1 MSSNKLVDWINDSVT
16 EWRDHRDTNY
26 LEDWK
31 EFERLWRGIWAAED
45 ITRIS
50 ERSRITSPALQQ
62 AIENHTAEIEEA
74 VFGQGDYLFDIDDD
88 MMDNDPTDVEYM
100 KRYMKECFKKNKV
113 RKAVG
118 DVILLASIYGTGI
131 GEITVKKS
139 KELIPTTQPMEG
151 LDVSAIGVQEVDK
164 INVTLRPINP
174 QNFLIDPNATS
185 IEDAMGVAIEEFVS
199 AHSVAQAI
207 KQGIYKDSK
216 LLGDESPPDSDL
228 EASFIDEQYDDD
240 KIRVLR
246 YYGLVP
252 KHLLDSAMK
261 EDGEVVDLFAEN
273 KNSNKNGDMSDL
285 MEEYG
290 DLVEAVVVIA
300 NESYLLKAEQSP
312 YMMKDRPVVAYQDDT
327 IPNRFWG
334 RGVAEKGYNMQK
346 AIDAQL
352 RSHLDS
358 LALATV
364 PMMAMDATRLPRGS
378 KFEVRPGKTILTNG
392 NPAEI
397 LMPFKFGTVDGANI
411 QTAQQF
417 EQMLLQATGTMD
429 TAGMQSQPE
438 GANMSFA
445 LSAIIKKNKRT
456 LVNFQD
462 SFLIP
467 FIEKAAWRFMQ
478 FDPDHFKTKDWKF
491 IPSSTL
497 GMLAREVEQQQ
508 FINLMKTLGP
518 DSPLLPIL
526 MQGVLETSN
535 LANKTQLLQQLAQAQ
550 QPDPQQQQIQMQ
562 QMQLQMGLI
571 AAQTADLNT
580 KAGKQ
585 QAEAQQIAVET
596 QLEPEVVKAKLVAAL
611 STNLKEGEEDDK
623 EFERRVKV
631 SELLLKEKELDLKE
645 KDRQQN
651 LDIVKMQME
660 ESKSSNESFTKAL
673 KPNG

>member
-1 MSSNKLVDWINDSVT
+1 MSSNKLVDWINDNVS
-16 EWRDHRDTNY
+16 EWRDHRDDNY

-31 EFERLWRGIWAAED
+31 EYERLWRGIWAAED
-45 ITRIS
+45 STRNS

-74 VFGQGDYLFDIDDD
+74 VFGQGDYLFDIEDD
-88 MMDNDPTDVEYM
+88 MGDNDPSDVEYM

-131 GEITVKKS
+131 GEITVKKT
-139 KELIPTTQPMEG
+139 KELFPTTQPIEG
-151 LDVSAIGVQEVDK
+151 LDVAAIGVQEVEK
-164 INVTLRPINP
+164 VRVSLRPINP

-185 IEDAMGVAIEEFVS
+185 VEDAMGVAIEEFVS

-207 KQGIYKDSK
+207 SQGIYKDAK
-216 LLGDESPPDSDL
+216 DLGDDSTPDSDL
-228 EASFIDEQYDDD
+228 EASFIDQEYNDD

-252 KHLLDSAMK
+252 KNLLEGALT
-261 EDGEVVDLFAEN
+261 EDGDVVSLFGDEEGKAE
-273 KNSNKNGDMSDL
+273 DISDL

-300 NESYLLKAEQSP
+300 NESSLLKAEKSP
-312 YMMKDRPVVAYQDDT
+312 YMMKDRPIVAYQDDT

-392 NPAEI
+392 NPQEI
-397 LMPFKFGTVDGANI
+397 LMPFKFGSVDGANI

-429 TAGMQSQPE
+429 TAAMQTQPE

-467 FIEKAAWRFMQ
+467 FVEKAAWRFMQ
-478 FDPDHFKTKDWKF
+478 FDPEHFKTQDWKF

-550 QPDPQQQQIQMQ
+550 QPDPQAQQMQMQ
-562 QMQLQMGLI
+562 QAQLQMGLV

-585 QAEAQQIAVET
+585 QAEAKQIAVET

-611 STNLKEGEEDDK
+611 STNLDAGQGDDK

-631 SELLLKEKELDLKE
+631 ADLLLKEKTLNLKAVDSE
-645 KDRQQN
+645 QN
-651 LDIVKMQME
+651 REIVKMQMA
-660 ESKSSNESFTKAL
+660 SKNNLT
-673 KPNG
+673 NQ

>member
-16 EWRDHRDTNY
+16 EWRDHRDDNY
-26 LEDWK
+26 LSDWK
-31 EFERLWRGIWAAED
+31 EYERLWRGIWAAED
-45 ITRIS
+45 TTRNS

-88 MMDNDPTDVEYM
+88 MNDQNPADVEYM

-131 GEITVKKS
+131 GELTVKNTR
-139 KELIPTTQPMEG
+139 ELVPTTKPMEG
-151 LDVSAIGVQEVDK
+151 LDISAIGVQEVEK
-164 INVTLRPINP
+164 VGVYLRPINP

-207 KQGIYKDSK
+207 RQGIYRDVKDLS
-216 LLGDESPPDSDL
+216 DDSTPDSDL
-228 EASFIDEQYDDD
+228 EASFIDTEYDDD

-261 EDGEVVDLFAEN
+261 EDGEVVDLFGDD
-273 KNSNKNGDMSDL
+273 KNSKEDEDISEL

-300 NESYLLKAEQSP
+300 NESSLLKAELSP

-397 LMPFKFGTVDGANI
+397 LMPFKFGSVDGANI

-429 TAGMQSQPE
+429 TAAMQSQPE

-462 SFLIP
+462 QFLIP
-467 FIEKAAWRFMQ
+467 FVEKAAWRFMQ
-478 FDPDHFKTKDWKF
+478 FDPDHFKAQDWKF

-518 DSPLLPIL
+518 DSPLVPIL

-535 LANKTQLLQQLAQAQ
+535 LANKTQLLQMLAQSQ
-550 QPDPQQQQIQMQ
+550 QPNPQQQQMQMQ
-562 QMQLQMGLI
+562 QTQLQMGLV

-580 KAGKQ
+580 KAAKQ
-585 QAEAQQIAVET
+585 QAEAQQTMVET

-611 STNLKEGEEDDK
+611 STNLQAGQEDDK
-623 EFERRVKV
+623 EFERRVKIAD
-631 SELLLKEKELDLKE
+631 LLLKEKTLNLKAE
-645 KDRQQN
+645 DSAQN
-651 LDIVKMQME
+651 REIVKMQMVG
-660 ESKSSNESFTKAL
+660 KNNA
-673 KPNG
+673 

>member
-1 MSSNKLVDWINDSVT
+1 MSSNKLVDWINDNVT
-16 EWRDHRDTNY
+16 EWRDHRDENY
-26 LEDWK
+26 LSDWK
-31 EFERLWRGIWAAED
+31 EYERLWRGIWAAED
-45 ITRIS
+45 STRNS

-74 VFGQGDYLFDIDDD
+74 VFGQGDYLFDIEDD
-88 MMDNDPTDVEYM
+88 MEDNDPSDVEYL
-100 KRYMKECFKKNKV
+100 KNYMKECFKKNKV

-118 DVILLASIYGTGI
+118 DIILLASVYGTGI
-131 GEITVKKS
+131 GEITIKKS
-139 KELIPTTQPMEG
+139 KELIPTTQPIEG
-151 LDVSAIGVQEVDK
+151 LDVSAIGVQEVEK
-164 INVTLRPINP
+164 VRVSLRPINP

-199 AHSVAQAI
+199 AHAVAQAI
-207 KQGIYKDSK
+207 SQGIYRDVKD
-216 LLGDESPPDSDL
+216 LGDESTPDSDL
-228 EASFIDEQYDDD
+228 ETSFIDQEYNDD

-252 KHLLDSAMK
+252 KHLLEAALKD
-261 EDGEVVDLFAEN
+261 DGEIVDLFKDSEE
-273 KNSNKNGDMSDL
+273 KESEDISDL

-290 DLVEAVVVIA
+290 DLVEAVVVIS
-300 NESYLLKAEQSP
+300 NETSLLKAEKSP

-334 RGVAEKGYNMQK
+334 RGTAEKGYNMQK

-352 RSHLDS
+352 RSHFDS
-358 LALATV
+358 LALTTV

-378 KFEVRPGKTILTNG
+378 KFEVRPGKSILTNG

-397 LMPFKFGTVDGANI
+397 LMPFKFGSTDGANI
-411 QTAQQF
+411 ETARQL
-417 EQMLLQATGTMD
+417 ETMLLQATGTMD
-429 TAGMQSQPE
+429 TAAMQSQPE

-518 DSPLLPIL
+518 DSPLVPIL

-535 LANKTQLLQQLAQAQ
+535 LTNKTQLLKQLAQSQ
-550 QPDPQQQQIQMQ
+550 QPDPQQQQMQ
-562 QMQLQMGLI
+562 QQQVQLNMGLL

-585 QAEAQQIAVET
+585 QAEAQQIMVET

-611 STNLKEGEEDDK
+611 STNLKEGEGDDK
-623 EFERRVKV
+623 EFERRVKIAD
-631 SELLLKEKELDLKE
+631 LLLKEKTLNLKAE
-645 KDRQQN
+645 DSAQN
-651 LDIVKMQME
+651 REIVKMQMVG
-660 ESKSSNESFTKAL
+660 KNKT
-673 KPNG
+673 

>member
-1 MSSNKLVDWINDSVT
+1 MSSNKLVDWINDNVT

-31 EFERLWRGIWAAED
+31 EYERLWRGIWAAED
-45 ITRIS
+45 TTRLS

-88 MMDNDPTDVEYM
+88 MGDNDPTDVEYM

-131 GEITVKKS
+131 GEITIKKTV
-139 KELIPTTQPMEG
+139 ELVPATRPLEG
-151 LDVSAIGVQEVDK
+151 LNVSAIGVEEVEK
-164 INVTLRPINP
+164 VRVGLRPINP

-185 IEDAMGVAIEEFVS
+185 VEDAMGVAIEEFVS

-207 KQGIYKDSK
+207 SQGIYKDVKS
-216 LLGDESPPDSDL
+216 LGDESPPDNDL

-252 KHLLDSAMK
+252 KNLLEASLTEDSDVVSLFGDDEK
-261 EDGEVVDLFAEN
+261 DSEDISE
-273 KNSNKNGDMSDL
+273 L

-300 NESYLLKAEQSP
+300 NESSLLKAEKSP
-312 YMMKDRPVVAYQDDT
+312 YMMKDRPVVAYQDDS
-327 IPNRFWG
+327 IPNKFWG

-397 LMPFKFGTVDGANI
+397 LMPFKFGSVDGANI

-429 TAGMQSQPE
+429 TAAMQSQPE

-462 SFLIP
+462 QFLIP
-467 FIEKAAWRFMQ
+467 FVEKAAWRFMQ
-478 FDPDHFKTKDWKF
+478 FDPEHFKTQDWKF

-535 LANKTQLLQQLAQAQ
+535 LANKTQLLQMLAQSQ
-550 QPDPQQQQIQMQ
+550 QPNPQQQQMQMQ
-562 QMQLQMGLI
+562 QTQLQMGLV

-580 KAGKQ
+580 KAAKQ
-585 QAEAQQIAVET
+585 QAEAQQTMVET

-611 STNLKEGEEDDK
+611 STNLQAGAEDDK
-623 EFERRVKV
+623 EFERRVKIAD
-631 SELLLKEKELDLKE
+631 LLLKEKTLNLKAE
-645 KDRQQN
+645 DSAQN
-651 LDIVKMQME
+651 REIVKMQMVG
-660 ESKSSNESFTKAL
+660 KNNT
-673 KPNG
+673 

>member
-1 MSSNKLVDWINDSVT
+1 MSSNKLVDWINDNVS
-16 EWRDHRDTNY
+16 EWRDHRDDNY
-26 LEDWK
+26 LSDWK
-31 EFERLWRGIWAAED
+31 EYERLWRGIWAAED
-45 ITRIS
+45 KVRDS

-74 VFGQGDYLFDIDDD
+74 VFGQGDYLFDIEDD
-88 MMDNDPTDVEYM
+88 MEDQNPADVEYM

-131 GEITVKKS
+131 GEITVKKT
-139 KELIPTTQPMEG
+139 KELYPTTQPIEG
-151 LDVSAIGVQEVDK
+151 LDVSAIGVQEVEK
-164 INVTLRPINP
+164 VRVALRPVNP

-207 KQGIYKDSK
+207 NQGIYRDVKD
-216 LLGDESPPDSDL
+216 LGDDSTPDSDL
-228 EASFIDEQYDDD
+228 EASFIDTEYTDD

-252 KHLLDSAMK
+252 KNLLESALK
-261 EDGEVVDLFAEN
+261 EDGDIVSLFGDEDESGEVSE
-273 KNSNKNGDMSDL
+273 L

-300 NESYLLKAEQSP
+300 NEHSLLKAEKSP
-312 YMMKDRPVVAYQDDT
+312 YMMKDRPIVAYQDDT

-392 NPAEI
+392 NPQEI
-397 LMPFKFGTVDGANI
+397 LMPFKFGSVDGANI

-429 TAGMQSQPE
+429 TAAMQTQPE

-467 FIEKAAWRFMQ
+467 FVEKAAWRFMQ
-478 FDPDHFKTKDWKF
+478 FDPEHFKTQDWKF

-550 QPDPQQQQIQMQ
+550 QPDPQAQQMQMQ
-562 QMQLQMGLI
+562 QAQLQMGLV

-585 QAEAQQIAVET
+585 QAEAKQIAVET

-611 STNLKEGEEDDK
+611 STNLDAGQGDDK

-631 SELLLKEKELDLKE
+631 ADLLLKEKTLNLKAVDSE
-645 KDRQQN
+645 QN
-651 LDIVKMQME
+651 REIVKMQMA
-660 ESKSSNESFTKAL
+660 SKNNLT
-673 KPNG
+673 NQ

>member
-16 EWRDHRDTNY
+16 EWRDHRDNNY
-26 LEDWK
+26 LSDWK
-31 EFERLWRGIWAAED
+31 EYERLWRGIWAAED
-45 ITRIS
+45 STRNS

-88 MMDNDPTDVEYM
+88 MADTNPADVEYM

-131 GEITVKKS
+131 GEITIKKS
-139 KELIPTTQPMEG
+139 VELVPATRPLEG
-151 LDVSAIGVQEVDK
+151 LNVSAIGVEEVEK
-164 INVTLRPINP
+164 VRVALRPINP

-185 IEDAMGVAIEEFVS
+185 VEDAMGVAIEEFVS

-207 KQGIYKDSK
+207 SLGIYKDAK
-216 LLGDESPPDSDL
+216 DLGDDSTPDSDL
-228 EASFIDEQYDDD
+228 EASSIDQEYNDD
-240 KIRVLR
+240 KIRILR

-252 KHLLDSAMK
+252 KNLLEASLND
-261 EDGEVVDLFAEN
+261 DGNVVDLFGEEG
-273 KNSNKNGDMSDL
+273 SSEGEVSDL

-300 NESYLLKAEQSP
+300 NETTLLKAEKSP

-397 LMPFKFGTVDGANI
+397 LMPFKFGSVDGANI

-429 TAGMQSQPE
+429 TAAMQSQPE

-462 SFLIP
+462 QFLIP
-467 FIEKAAWRFMQ
+467 FVEKAAWRFMQ
-478 FDPDHFKTKDWKF
+478 FDPEHFKTQDWKF

-518 DSPLLPIL
+518 DSPLVPIL

-535 LANKTQLLQQLAQAQ
+535 LANKTQLLQMLAQSQ
-550 QPDPQQQQIQMQ
+550 QPNPQQQQMQMQ
-562 QMQLQMGLI
+562 QTQLQMGLV

-580 KAGKQ
+580 KAAKQ
-585 QAEAQQIAVET
+585 QAEAQQTMVET

-611 STNLKEGEEDDK
+611 SNNLQAGEGDDK
-623 EFERRVKV
+623 EFERRVKIAD
-631 SELLLKEKELDLKE
+631 LLLKEKTLNLKAE
-645 KDRQQN
+645 DSAQN
-651 LDIVKMQME
+651 REIVKMQMMG
-660 ESKSSNESFTKAL
+660 KNKA
-673 KPNG
+673 

>member
-1 MSSNKLVDWINDSVT
+1 MSSNKLVDWINDNVS
-16 EWRDHRDTNY
+16 EWRDHRDDNY
-26 LEDWK
+26 LSDWK
-31 EFERLWRGIWAAED
+31 EYERLWRGIWAAED
-45 ITRIS
+45 STRNS

-74 VFGQGDYLFDIDDD
+74 VFGQGDYLFDIEDD
-88 MMDNDPTDVEYM
+88 MEDNDPSDVEYM
-100 KRYMKECFKKNKV
+100 KNYMKECFKKNKV

-131 GEITVKKS
+131 GEITVKKT
-139 KELIPTTQPMEG
+139 KELYPTTQPIEG
-151 LDVSAIGVQEVDK
+151 LDVSAIGVQEVEK
-164 INVTLRPINP
+164 VRVALRPINP

-207 KQGIYKDSK
+207 NQGIYRDVKD
-216 LLGDESPPDSDL
+216 LGDDSTPDSDL
-228 EASFIDEQYDDD
+228 EASFIDTEYNDD
-240 KIRVLR
+240 KIRILR

-252 KHLLDSAMK
+252 KNLLESALK
-261 EDGEVVDLFAEN
+261 EDGDIVSLFGDEDESGEV
-273 KNSNKNGDMSDL
+273 SDL

-300 NESYLLKAEQSP
+300 NETSLLKAEQTP

-397 LMPFKFGTVDGANI
+397 LMPFKFGSVDGANI

-478 FDPDHFKTKDWKF
+478 FDPEHFKSQDWKF

-535 LANKTQLLQQLAQAQ
+535 LANKTQLLQQLAQSQ
-550 QPDPQQQQIQMQ
+550 QPDPQAQQMQ
-562 QMQLQMGLI
+562 QQQQQLQMGLV

-585 QAEAQQIAVET
+585 QAEAQQIVVET
-596 QLEPEVVKAKLVAAL
+596 QLEPELVKAKLVAAL
-611 STNLKEGEEDDK
+611 STNLQTGEGDDK

-631 SELLLKEKELDLKE
+631 ADLLLKEKNLNLKAV
-645 KDRQQN
+645 DSAQN
-651 LDIVKMQME
+651 REIVKMQMN
-660 ESKSSNESFTKAL
+660 SKNN
-673 KPNG
+673 P

>member
-1 MSSNKLVDWINDSVT
+1 MSSNKLVDWINDSVI

-31 EFERLWRGIWAAED
+31 EYERLWRGIWAAED
-45 ITRIS
+45 TTRLS

-74 VFGQGDYLFDIDDD
+74 VFGQGDYLFDIEDD
-88 MMDNDPTDVEYM
+88 MNDNDPSDVEYM

-131 GEITVKKS
+131 GEITVKKT
-139 KELIPTTQPMEG
+139 KELFPSTQPIEG
-151 LDVSAIGVQEVDK
+151 LDVSAIGVQEVEK
-164 INVTLRPINP
+164 VRVSLRPINP

-185 IEDAMGVAIEEFVS
+185 VEDAMGVAIEEFVS

-207 KQGIYKDSK
+207 SQGIYKDVKS
-216 LLGDESPPDSDL
+216 LGDESPPDSDL

-240 KIRVLR
+240 KIRILR

-252 KHLLDSAMK
+252 KNLLEASLT
-261 EDGEVVDLFAEN
+261 EDGEVVSLFGEDEEG
-273 KNSNKNGDMSDL
+273 KDEDISEL

-300 NESYLLKAEQSP
+300 NESSLLKAEKSP
-312 YMMKDRPVVAYQDDT
+312 YMMKDRPIVAYQDDS

-397 LMPFKFGTVDGANI
+397 LMPFKFGSVDGANI

-429 TAGMQSQPE
+429 TAAMQSQPE

-462 SFLIP
+462 QFLIP
-467 FIEKAAWRFMQ
+467 FVEKAAWRFMQ
-478 FDPDHFKTKDWKF
+478 FDPEHFKTQDWKF

-535 LANKTQLLQQLAQAQ
+535 LANKTQLLQQLAQSQ
-550 QPDPQQQQIQMQ
+550 QPDPQQQQMQ
-562 QMQLQMGLI
+562 QQQVQMQMGLLE
-571 AAQTADLNT
+571 AQTADLNT
-580 KAGKQ
+580 KASKQ
-585 QAEAQQIAVET
+585 QAEAQQIMVET
-596 QLEPEVVKAKLVAAL
+596 QLEPDVVKAKLVAAL
-611 STNLKEGEEDDK
+611 STNLKEGEGDDK

-631 SELLLKEKELDLKE
+631 ADLLLKEKTLNLKAV
-645 KDRQQN
+645 DSAQN
-651 LDIVKMQME
+651 REIVKMQMA
-660 ESKSSNESFTKAL
+660 SKNSA
-673 KPNG
+673 